1 MKIANRALIEST
13 FGVFERPTKVV
24 LVERLDVGINAEGF
38 AVHAHE
44 RKIAV

>member
-1 MKIANRALIEST
+1 MKVANCAFIEST
-13 FGVFERPTKVV
+13 LGAFERPTEVV

-44 RKIAV
+44 RKVAV